1 MAYEFPASPEVGDTY
16 SSFAWNGQAW
26 IRTSGALAPD
36 LEGRLAALEAKAE
49 DIRNMFGPT
58 GADGTPADFNYVVI
72 DKATGQVRSIDP
84 DDYIVIE

>member
-16 SSFAWNGQAW
+16 ASFAWTGQAW

-36 LEGRLAALEAKAE
+36 LEGRLAALEEKAQ

>member
-16 SSFAWNGQAW
+16 SSFAWTGQAW

-84 DDYIVIE
+84 DEYIVVE

>member
-26 IRTSGALAPD
+26 NRTSASLAPD
-36 LEGRLAALEAKAE
+36 LEGRLATLEQKAA
-49 DIRNMFGPT
+49 DIRNMFGST

-72 DKATGQVRSIDP
+72 DKATGQVRTIDP
-84 DDYIVIE
+84 DEYIVIE

>member
-26 IRTSGALAPD
+26 TRTSASLAPD
-36 LEGRLAALEAKAE
+36 LEGRLAALEQKAA

-84 DDYIVIE
+84 DEYIVVE